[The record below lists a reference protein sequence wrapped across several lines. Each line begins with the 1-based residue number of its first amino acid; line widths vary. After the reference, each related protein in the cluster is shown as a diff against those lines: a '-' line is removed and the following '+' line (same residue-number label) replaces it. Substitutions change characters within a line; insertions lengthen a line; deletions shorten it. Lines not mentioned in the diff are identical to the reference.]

1 LRWTGQVEAGS
12 DEAVLASRSGKL
24 SDETGT
30 VVIKAFRLT
39 AKRQYREASVASK
52 RPKREGLNAAMVLAD
67 QAAGKKKPDGVGL
80 TTQAGEIVSQDSGNA
95 AGYVD
100 LCSKNG
106 EATETITLHYLD
118 MFRLQLRA
126 RGVLKASDLGF
137 ENYTMSSEV
146 AVNATGE

>member
-1 LRWTGQVEAGS
+1 MQ
-12 DEAVLASRSGKL
+12 
-24 SDETGT
+24 
-30 VVIKAFRLT
+30 
-39 AKRQYREASVASK
+39 
-52 RPKREGLNAAMVLAD
+52 
-67 QAAGKKKPDGVGL
+67 PDGVGL